1 MNVLEEWTA
10 LVCREL
16 GIDPARVDRTAVLDL
31 TRDVAHG
38 VARPA
43 APLTA
48 YLVGLAQGA
57 APPRRMWWSG
67 CPGWPRTGRRRRP
80 RGRPRPLTPPTP
92 DAGFHGPG
100 APHEG
105 EGRAP
110 GAARR
115 KGRPRRGRPRRPVC
129 DDVRRADICAD
140 S

>member
-57 APPRRMWWSG
+57 GTAPPDVVERLSRMAEDWAAEATA
-67 CPGWPRTGRRRRP
+67 RTAA
-80 RGRPRPLTPPTP
+80 TTDTP
-92 DAGFHGPG
+92 D
-100 APHEG
+100 
-105 EGRAP
+105 
-110 GAARR
+110 
-115 KGRPRRGRPRRPVC
+115 
-129 DDVRRADICAD
+129 